1 MGCFMKHAGLLGL
14 LVIGLLL
21 GWIGWRAKEPSW
33 TAPPKEEI
41 PQSVPVALSGEVPE
55 GCVVRRFEVEGMCCK
70 GCPGKLYAHL
80 ANVAGVREIAVDPI
94 LERAEAVVPADMDV
108 ASLEAALT
116 FGQYSARAEE

>member
-1 MGCFMKHAGLLGL
+1 MGRLMKHAGLLGL
-14 LVIGLLL
+14 LVVGLLL
-21 GWIGWRAKEPSW
+21 AWIGFRAKEPTW

-41 PQSVPVALSGEVPE
+41 PETVPVALSGEVPE
-55 GCVVRRFEVEGMCCK
+55 GFAVRRFAVEGMCCK

-80 ANVAGVREIAVDPI
+80 ANVEGVREIAVDPI
-94 LERAEAVVPADMDV
+94 LKRAEAVVPADMDL